1 LATKLA
7 VTVFSGLASKPVVT
21 VFSVLSSKLVAT
33 VSPGFALKHVVG
45 LLIEPQNPGDDSG
58 FSVRASKPTATVW

>member
-1 LATKLA
+1 
-7 VTVFSGLASKPVVT
+7 VV
-21 VFSVLSSKLVAT
+21 T